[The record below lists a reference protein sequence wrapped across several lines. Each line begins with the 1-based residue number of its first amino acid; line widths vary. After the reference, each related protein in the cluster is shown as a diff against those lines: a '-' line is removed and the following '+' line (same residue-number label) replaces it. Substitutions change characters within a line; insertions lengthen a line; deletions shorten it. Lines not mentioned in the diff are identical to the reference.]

1 MTTKIKIKIERE
13 IITPRKNYSLI
24 HSNSA
29 SDINSSIL
37 NKSKVIINNSSSKA
51 MYSFPLSKRFPDY
64 EVDNSQFFFEKSS
77 TLSQRK
83 TSIGYG
89 KRSTIVLSKRGKT
102 DMYYNIPPTIN
113 ANSKSGSPKYTF
125 GFSRE
130 ICRYPKCLDERKTPG
145 PMNYFPYKNFGQ
157 NGVKYSMS
165 FRYKYKK
172 DPDNFPGPGTYEIP
186 GLNKKGIYSNSNHR
200 NIQCAKFAR
209 TKRFKQ
215 PDWVTPGPGAYNFE
229 NLIKGNGVIY
239 NSKFISDGAKT
250 FGKKLKWIRD
260 KLVTPGPGAYESF
273 SEFQG
278 FDTKNYIKIRKN
290 YTYEKNKGKKSINSR
305 ATSALTRRTWI

>member
-1 MTTKIKIKIERE
+1 MSIKIKIERE

-24 HSNSA
+24 HSNSVP
-29 SDINSSIL
+29 DPNSSIL
-37 NKSKVIINNSSSKA
+37 SKSKVIINNSPSKQ

-64 EVDNSQFFFEKSS
+64 NEDSSQFFFEKSS

-83 TSIGYG
+83 ASIGYG
-89 KRSTIVLSKRGKT
+89 KRSTILLSKRGKT
-102 DMYYNIPPTIN
+102 DNYYNIPPTIN

-125 GFSRE
+125 GFSRD

-145 PMNYFPYKNFGQ
+145 PMNYFPYKKFGQ
-157 NGVKYSMS
+157 NGLKYSMS

-172 DPDNFPGPGTYEIP
+172 DPDNFPGPGTYEVP
-186 GLNKKGIYSNSNHR
+186 GLNKKGIYYNSNYR
-200 NIQCAKFAR
+200 NIQVNKFSK
-209 TKRFKQ
+209 TKRFTQ
-215 PDWVTPGPGAYNFE
+215 YDWKTPGPGAYNFE

-239 NSKFISDGAKT
+239 NSKFMSDGAKT
-250 FGKKLKWIRD
+250 FGKKLKWIKD
-260 KLVTPGPGAYESF
+260 KLITPGPGAYESF

-290 YTYEKNKGKKSINSR
+290 NMNEKNKDKKSFTSR
-305 ATSALTRRTWI
+305 ATSALTKRTLF